1 MRITFDTREE
11 TNVKW
16 SNFHNNT
23 PLLLRMYLLSP
34 EEWPLVREAGKKD
47 CWQLTAFYKTY
58 IQVAHLIVGH
68 PKTTRI
74 IKLCPCL
81 APNTYSTKYQIPIPS
96 KRNSLQ
102 MSHHLLYS
110 VLSTY
115 IKCRL
120 VLLNNGFSEKP
131 AVSNYRFNVTAFWKR
146 NIWTRHTSFTSLCY
160 WFSCLQKWLEIKCYF
175 LSTHSYLK

>member
-1 MRITFDTREE
+1 MNKQGKLMRITFDTREE

-58 IQVAHLIVGH
+58 IQVANLIVGH

-74 IKLCPCL
+74 IKLCSCL

-115 IKCRL
+115 ISPY
-120 VLLNNGFSEKP
+120 FAS
-131 AVSNYRFNVTAFWKR
+131 FN
-146 NIWTRHTSFTSLCY
+146 
-160 WFSCLQKWLEIKCYF
+160 
-175 LSTHSYLK
+175 SYIMSWEY